1 MDQRHFGKDQ
11 TRVLL
16 MTMKSSLLE
25 KLDQYR
31 CPNDMTRSN
40 AIAEALEFY
49 FTHRDSPSSLE
60 AGVGPN

>member
-1 MDQRHFGKDQ
+1 MDHTQLKKDQ

-49 FTHRDSPSSLE
+49 FTHRDPSSNLE
-60 AGVGPN
+60 AGARPS